1 MAAKSV
7 SARLTERFY
16 EWERW
21 GRGHAACGVP
31 VQLEPPFVPFFGHFL
46 DSGYVDD
53 GRRASLFGSLFGA
66 RHEVAIERVPIER
79 PVAYIDDEEHPSLTI
94 YAVTLPKG
102 HAAKAD
108 SISHCLVMLSQC
120 TSPVSFELIATGESV
135 LLQFVCRDAVAAY
148 VHTQL
153 YAYFPDCTIR
163 EAYGDE
169 VLDCARF
176 AEAVYMLDFGLREE
190 CMRPIASYTGV
201 GGDPYT
207 PLFGVIQQ
215 LAQDEAV
222 IVQTLFNGTQ
232 NAWAKSLVTA
242 ASDERG
248 GSFFLDAPEMPGLA
262 REKVSRP
269 LFGATI
275 RIAALAEYAQDAI
288 QLLHHGALAL
298 VHASTSPHNALMA
311 LDTPDYAINQ
321 RLHDLVFRQSHRV
334 GMLLNAA
341 ELATFVHLPDGRL
354 SKKLLNSNRTTK
366 LAPAYLHDGPYM
378 IGVNEHQGISTNI
391 GLNVEQRLK
400 HLHIIGATGS
410 GKSTL
415 LRGLVMQDIATHTGC
430 CVLDPHGD
438 LIDAILK
445 SIPEERVN
453 DVVLIDPSD
462 GGFPV
467 GFNILSA
474 HSDIE
479 RELLA
484 SDLVALFKR
493 FSTSWGDQLH
503 SVLANAI
510 MAFLYNSKPGHLGD
524 LRKFLIEAPFRNSI
538 LATCTDEELVYYW
551 HKEYPLLKTSSIG
564 SILTRLDSFLRP
576 KVIRTMVCQTQSLD
590 FGTLMD
596 TNKIVLVKLSQ
607 GLIGAENSYLLG
619 ACIVAKLQQAAMA
632 RQQQAAA
639 NRVPFFC
646 YMDEF
651 HHFVTPSMA
660 TILSGA
666 RKYGLGLVCVHQD
679 MRQLE
684 RTDSDITSALMS
696 NVATRICFRLS
707 DTDAKR
713 MQEGFGAFSAG
724 DLQALS
730 VGEAIARVNTS
741 DADFN
746 LTVVPDETDD
756 EDNSHAIIAASRNAY
771 GVPTEPQSHTRPP
784 TPPSEPPAATEPAPP
799 EPPLPPIPPLVH
811 ASRPKADKREPE
823 AGTVTEHRYMQ
834 TFVKTLA
841 EQHGYRA
848 NLEVSTPDGKGK
860 VDVLLER
867 EGKQIAVEISVSTPA
882 DWELHNI
889 QKCVAAGYHGI
900 VVCAGNAKKLQQI
913 REKAGTVLSPVEYAR
928 VQFLFTD
935 QLPTLFAESDRP
947 NDTAANAKTMKGYR
961 VKVQYDSTK
970 TQADTEGIINRIVR
984 GSGK

>member
-1 MAAKSV
+1 MAISQ
-7 SARLTERFY
+7 SRQLTEQFY
-16 EWERW
+16 EWEHHT
-21 GRGHAACGVP
+21 RGHTAVSYPA
-31 VQLEPPFVPFFGHFL
+31 QLEPPFVPFFGHFVQ
-46 DSGYVDD
+46 GEYVDD
-53 GRRASLFGSLFGA
+53 GRRHTVLSRLKGLFVPDHA
-66 RHEVAIERVPIER
+66 VAIDDRPIER
-79 PVAYIDDEEHPSLTI
+79 PTAFPDDEEHPSLTI
-94 YAVTLPKG
+94 YTVTLPKG
-102 HAAKAD
+102 YAAKAD
-108 SISHCLVMLSQC
+108 NISHCLVMLAAC
-120 TSPVSFELIATGESV
+120 TTPISFELVATSDTV
-135 LLQFVCRDAVAAY
+135 LLQFVCRDAVAVY
-148 VHTQL
+148 VYTQL
-153 YAYFPDCTIR
+153 SAYFFDCTIQ
-163 EAYGDE
+163 ETHGDE

-190 CMRPIASYTGV
+190 SMRPIATYTG
-201 GGDPYT
+201 GGSDPYS
-207 PLFGVIQQ
+207 PLFGVIQH
-215 LAQDEAV
+215 LAVDEAL
-222 IVQTLFNGTQ
+222 IVQTLFTGTQ
-232 NAWAKSLVTA
+232 NPWANSLVTA
-242 ASDERG
+242 ATDERG
-248 GSFFLDAPEMPGLA
+248 GSFFLDAPEMPGLV

-275 RIAALAEYAQDAI
+275 RIAAFAEYREDAVR
-288 QLLHHGALAL
+288 LLHHSALAL
-298 VHASTSPHNALMA
+298 VHASTSLFNALIA
-311 LDTPDYAINQ
+311 LDTPDYTINQ

-341 ELATFVHLPDGRL
+341 ELATLVHLPDVKL
-354 SKKLLNSNRTTK
+354 SNKLLNSNRTTK
-366 LAPAYLHDGPYM
+366 PAPVYLHN
-378 IGVNEHQGISTNI
+378 GVYVLGMNEHQGMTVRVGLST
-391 GLNVEQRLK
+391 EQRLK

-415 LRGLVMQDIATHTGC
+415 LHSLIMQDIATHTGC

-438 LIDAILK
+438 LIDSILK
-445 SIPEERVN
+445 SIPEERIN

-462 GGFPV
+462 SEFPV

-524 LRKFLIEAPFRNSI
+524 LRKFLIEASFRNTVLS
-538 LATCTDEELVYYW
+538 TCTDDELGYYW
-551 HKEYPLLKTSSIG
+551 HKEYPLLKSSSIG

-576 KVIRTMVCQTQSLD
+576 RVIRSMVCQTQSLD
-590 FGTLMD
+590 FGALMN

-607 GLIGAENSYLLG
+607 GLIGEENSYLLG
-619 ACIVAKLQQAAMA
+619 ACIVAKLQQSAMA
-632 RQQQAAA
+632 RQQQMAAS
-639 NRVPFFC
+639 RIPFFC

-666 RKYGLGLVCVHQD
+666 RKYGLGLICVHQD

-684 RTDSDITSALMS
+684 RTDNDIASSLMS

-713 MQEGFGAFSAG
+713 MQEGFSAFSAS
-724 DLQALS
+724 DLQTLS
-730 VGEAIARVNTS
+730 VGEAIARVNTA

-746 LTVVPDETDD
+746 LTVVPDDTDY
-756 EDNSHAIIAASRNAY
+756 EDHSHAIIAASRNTY
-771 GVPTEPQSHTRPP
+771 GVPIHPPAHTPSPISPSEPPTATEPPP
-784 TPPSEPPAATEPAPP
+784 TPP
-799 EPPLPPIPPLVH
+799 PIHSP
-811 ASRPKADKREPE
+811 RPKAAKHEPE
-823 AGTVTEHRYMQ
+823 ADTVTEHRYIQ

-841 EQHGYRA
+841 EQYGYKA
-848 NLEVSTPDGKGK
+848 NLEVVTPDGKGK
-860 VDVLLER
+860 VDVLLEK

-889 QKCVAAGYHGI
+889 QKCIAAGYDSI
-900 VVCAGNAKKLQQI
+900 VVCSSNAKKLQQI
-913 REKAGTVLSPVEYAR
+913 REKAATTLSPVEYSR
-928 VQFLFTD
+928 VQFLVTD
-935 QLPTLFAESDRP
+935 QLPTLFVESDKP
-947 NDTAANAKTMKGYR
+947 NDTATTTKTMKGYR

-970 TQADTEGIINRIVR
+970 TQADTESIINRIVR
-984 GSGK
+984 SSGK